1 MPWRMRLIFFSLGK
15 WKAECQTLTGRKAIY
30 SKRGGETEEREKYR
44 EIYRNTENLVFLYK
58 RENRFVLWLKI

>member
-30 SKRGGETEEREKYR
+30 IKRGGETDRKR
-44 EIYRNTENLVFLYK
+44 EI
-58 RENRFVLWLKI
+58 